1 MDKLTVDI
9 SLKGD
14 DWEKLIS
21 QLYRKVF
28 STMYNMYVLC
38 ASIGIMYDQQ
48 VSFDNDKD
56 VEEVVGSIPRTVQ
69 QNNKEEL
76 EILFQTAVLTSD
88 LIDFNEDI
96 RLELAFG
103 DSNPVEGFNQIH
115 FLTLF
120 ANHGAKV
127 LAEKLGDDVLESME
141 NIKDLLS
148 ATVAGLNFDINPLNI
163 DELGISVD
171 DLLDED

>member
-1 MDKLTVDI
+1 MDKITVDI
-9 SLKGD
+9 VLKGE

-38 ASIGIMYDQQ
+38 VSIGIMYDKQI
-48 VSFDNDKD
+48 SYDSNKE
-56 VEEVVGSIPRTVQ
+56 VEEAGSIPRVVQ

-76 EILFQTAVLTSD
+76 EILFQTAILTTD
-88 LIDFNEDI
+88 LVDFSEDT

-115 FLTLF
+115 FLTQF
-120 ANHGAKV
+120 ANYGASV
-127 LAEKLGDDVLESME
+127 LAEKMGDDVLESME
-141 NIKDLLS
+141 NIKVLLS
-148 ATVAGLNFDINPLNI
+148 ATVSGLNFEINPINI
-163 DELGISVD
+163 DDLDISVD
-171 DLLDED
+171 ELLDEL